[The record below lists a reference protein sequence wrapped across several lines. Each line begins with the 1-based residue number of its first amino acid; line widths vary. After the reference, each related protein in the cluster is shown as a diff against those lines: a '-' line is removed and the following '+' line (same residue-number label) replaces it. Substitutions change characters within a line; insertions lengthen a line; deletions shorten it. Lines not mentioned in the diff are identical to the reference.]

1 MLKLSWSEFMQRLMA
16 GAFLASLTLLGGCAT
31 RVGPN
36 EFSSGEIGSVARV
49 EEGTLV
55 GARYVNITGLVPFG
69 IRPFTGSATPSP
81 NSRKISNRRMG
92 ITYVVR
98 LDRTGELLSVTQGDD
113 FELGPGARVYVEY
126 ADRVRVIPG
135 TPIPVR

>member
-1 MLKLSWSEFMQRLMA
+1 MRGTFI
-16 GAFLASLTLLGGCAT
+16 FSLLTVVLLVSGCAT

-36 EFSSGEIGSVARV
+36 EFSSGEIGMVSRV
-49 EEGTLV
+49 EEGIIIN
-55 GARYVNITGLVPFG
+55 ARYVGITGIVPFG
-69 IRPFTGSATPSP
+69 LPPFTGSAVPSP
-81 NSRKISNRRMG
+81 NSKKVSNRRLG

-113 FELGPGARVYVEY
+113 FALGVGARVFVEY

-135 TPIPVR
+135 PPPPAATR

>member
-1 MLKLSWSEFMQRLMA
+1 MRGTSF
-16 GAFLASLTLLGGCAT
+16 FSLLTVVLLVSGCAT

-36 EFSSGEIGSVARV
+36 EFSSGEIGMVSRV
-49 EEGTLV
+49 EEGTIIN
-55 GARYVNITGLVPFG
+55 ARYIGITGIVPFG
-69 IRPFTGSATPSP
+69 LHPFSGSAVPSP

-113 FELGPGARVYVEY
+113 FALGVGARVFVEY

-135 TPIPVR
+135 QQPAATR

>member
-1 MLKLSWSEFMQRLMA
+1 LEFFMQRLMA
-16 GAFLASLTLLGGCAT
+16 GTLLVGLTLVAACAT

-55 GARYVNITGLVPFG
+55 GARYVNITGVVPFG
-69 IRPFTGSATPSP
+69 LKPFTGSATPSP
-81 NSRKISNRRMG
+81 NSRKVSNRRMG

-113 FELGPGARVYVEY
+113 FALGTGARVFVEY
-126 ADRVRVIPG
+126 ADRVRVIPNA
-135 TPIPVR
+135 TPAPR

>member
-1 MLKLSWSEFMQRLMA
+1 MRGKFIFSLLALVL
-16 GAFLASLTLLGGCAT
+16 LASGCTT

-36 EFSSGEIGSVARV
+36 EFSSDEIGMVSRV
-49 EEGTLV
+49 EEGTIV
-55 GARYVNITGLVPFG
+55 NARYIGITGIVPFG
-69 IRPFTGSATPSP
+69 LHPFSGSAVPAP
-81 NSRKISNRRMG
+81 NSKKVSNRRLG

-113 FELGPGARVYVEY
+113 FALGVGARVFVEY

-135 TPIPVR
+135 TPPAAPR

>member
-1 MLKLSWSEFMQRLMA
+1 MRHILFGTLFIGLMGL
-16 GAFLASLTLLGGCAT
+16 GACAT

-36 EFSSGEIGSVARV
+36 EFSSGEIGAVARV

-55 GARYVNITGLVPFG
+55 GARYVNITGVVPFG

-92 ITYVVR
+92 ITYVVK

-113 FELGPGARVYVEY
+113 FALGPGARVFVEY

-135 TPIPVR
+135 PAQPIR